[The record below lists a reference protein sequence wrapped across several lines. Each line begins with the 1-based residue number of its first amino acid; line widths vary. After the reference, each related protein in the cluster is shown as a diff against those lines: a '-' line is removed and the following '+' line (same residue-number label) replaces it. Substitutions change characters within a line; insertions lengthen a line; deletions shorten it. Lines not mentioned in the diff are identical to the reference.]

1 MQHRGMVAL
10 ACLATGL
17 TGPVHATE
25 KPKRAVIED
34 TWIVAPKQLPGYALA
49 GTVNYSE
56 QGQLTAGVAMRYR
69 DALAP
74 QMTTDIY
81 VYPAGDD
88 QSLDRAEREF
98 RDSVA
103 LAAKLGAY
111 ADVRWRSTE
120 SFALKQGDGHTWTGR
135 LITMEVRHKDGDSAS
150 RTYLFHHGIYDYKA
164 RIDMPMAAAA
174 GFPAEAD
181 ALVRAVLPAVQVVST
196 GSCGKTMTVHVLKP
210 GMPESAGFV
219 DGVSPDGF
227 DIQIRASDFS
237 AGAADA
243 QSGPLVARTLLA
255 AKRQVASGC
264 TALPFTPPASANVVV
279 LKLHFPADFW
289 ASKSNGSQA
298 GTGGADKAQAGSPS
312 SGA

>member
-1 MQHRGMVAL
+1 MQHRGMFAL
-10 ACLATGL
+10 ACLATGFAGL
-17 TGPVHATE
+17 VHTAD

-34 TWIVAPKQLPGYALA
+34 TWIVAPQQLPGYALV
-49 GTVNYSE
+49 GTVNYGD
-56 QGQLTAGVAMRYR
+56 QGQLMAGVAMRYR

-81 VYPAGDD
+81 VYPAGGN

-103 LAAKLGAY
+103 MATALGAY
-111 ADVRWRSTE
+111 ADVRWSSTE
-120 SFALKQGDGHTWTGR
+120 SFALKHGDGHTWTGR
-135 LITMEVRHKDGDSAS
+135 LITMEVRHKDGDYAS

-181 ALVRAVLPAVQVVST
+181 ALVRAVLPTVQVIST

-210 GMPESAGFV
+210 GIPESAGFV

-243 QSGPLVARTLLA
+243 QNSPLVARTLLA

-279 LKLHFPADFW
+279 LKLHFPARFW
-289 ASKSNGSQA
+289 ASKPTASEASSGV
-298 GTGGADKAQAGSPS
+298 GKAQAGSPS
-312 SGA
+312 SGT